1 MPHWSRTSEKTSTE
15 DRAEGRRLQAPR
27 AVVGGKSRGPCS
39 WSCQDMSGKAWE
51 GGRSLT
57 MQGSLYLPWGWGRE
71 RGKER
76 LGEGE
81 G

>member
-1 MPHWSRTSEKTSTE
+1 
-15 DRAEGRRLQAPR
+15 
-27 AVVGGKSRGPCS
+27 
-39 WSCQDMSGKAWE
+39 MSGKAWE